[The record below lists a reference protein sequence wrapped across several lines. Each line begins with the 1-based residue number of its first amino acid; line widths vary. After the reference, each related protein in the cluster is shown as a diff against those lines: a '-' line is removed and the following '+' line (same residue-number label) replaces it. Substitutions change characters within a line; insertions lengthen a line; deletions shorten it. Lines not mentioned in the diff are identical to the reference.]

1 MHTATAQIIPV
12 SFPDLVSKAD
22 SIVVAEAI
30 ETRSEWVALG
40 RSRTITDTN
49 RGHDDVSQN
58 TQHGSPP
65 TRARPPRRRPFRL
78 WLLIYGIPLGAVSY
92 THLTL
97 PTILLV

>member
-30 ETRSEWVALG
+30 ETRSEWVAVG

-49 RGHDDVSQN
+49 RGHDDVS
-58 TQHGSPP
+58 
-65 TRARPPRRRPFRL
+65 
-78 WLLIYGIPLGAVSY
+78 
-92 THLTL
+92 
-97 PTILLV
+97 